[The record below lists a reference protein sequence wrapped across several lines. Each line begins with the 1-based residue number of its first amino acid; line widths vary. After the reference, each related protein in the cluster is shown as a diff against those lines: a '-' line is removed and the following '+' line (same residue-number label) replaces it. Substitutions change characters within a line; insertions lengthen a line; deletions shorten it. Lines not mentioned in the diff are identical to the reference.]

1 MPTRQTFHIYVDETS
16 KQDTY
21 FGVGAILCEDKAAAF
36 LSDWIEQ
43 AIVRHREPPNRELH
57 WKDFTAGR
65 DRQALYTDIGTSLIG
80 FTQSNRRMSYRGM
93 LIESRHIV
101 RDKSKHTI
109 DDIITKFF
117 FTLIFEVIQRP
128 GGGVDYKV
136 FIDSVDGSEDTNAQM
151 LHSLNNKYKSTF
163 NTVEGPFVSVEYVR
177 LETQRMIQATDLL
190 TAVIAYEM
198 NGRHLVPNAAAHKKA
213 VFEAM
218 LEKSTLTTF
227 TVPTKRFPPQFQ
239 IRHFD
244 FSRSKAV
251 PLKPVRA
258 PQLRLLD

>member
-1 MPTRQTFHIYVDETS
+1 MPARQTFHIYVDETS

-21 FGVGAILCEDKAAAF
+21 FGVGAILCEDKAARF

-43 AIVRHREPPNRELH
+43 AIARHREPPSREIH
-57 WKDFTAGR
+57 WKDFSAGR
-65 DRQALYTDIGTSLIG
+65 DRQALYTEVGTSLIG
-80 FTQSNRRMSYRGM
+80 FTQSNRRMSYRAM
-93 LIESRHIV
+93 LVESRQIV
-101 RDKSKHTI
+101 RDKSKQTI
-109 DDIITKFF
+109 DDIIAKFF

-136 FIDSVDGSEDTNAQM
+136 FIDSVDGSEDANARM

-163 NTVEGPFVSVEYVR
+163 STAEGPFMSVEYVR
-177 LETQRMIQATDLL
+177 SETQRMIQAADLL

-198 NGRHLVPNAAAHKKA
+198 NGRHLLPNAAAHKKA

-218 LEKSTLTTF
+218 LEKSKLSTF

-244 FSRSKAV
+244 FSRSKV
-251 PLKPVRA
+251 VSLKPVRD
-258 PQLRLLD
+258 PQLGRLD

>member
-1 MPTRQTFHIYVDETS
+1 MATRQTFHIYVDETS

-21 FGVGAILCEDKAAAF
+21 FGVGAILCEDKAADF
-36 LSDWIEQ
+36 LCDWIDRR
-43 AIVRHREPPNRELH
+43 IVQYREPLSREIH
-57 WKDFTAGR
+57 WKDFSAGR
-65 DRQALYTDIGTSLIG
+65 DRQALYEDVGTSLIG
-80 FTQSNRRMSYRGM
+80 FTQSSRRMSYRGM
-93 LIESRHIV
+93 LVESRQIV
-101 RDKSKHTI
+101 RDKSQETI

-136 FIDSVDGSEDTNAQM
+136 FIDSVDGREEANARM
-151 LHSLNNKYKSTF
+151 LHPLNNKYKSAF
-163 NTVEGPFVSVEYVR
+163 NADEGPFVSVEYVR
-177 LETQRMIQATDLL
+177 SETQRMIQATDLL

-218 LEKSTLTTF
+218 LEKSRLATF

-244 FSRSKAV
+244 FERSKFAT
-251 PLKPVRA
+251 LKPVRA
-258 PQLRLLD
+258 PQLDLLD